1 MDDILLLE
9 AIERYL
15 SGDMNPAER
24 SYFETLRKN
33 TPEIDQMVVEHSMF
47 LQQMDIYSVHR
58 NLRQSMQLTHVRL
71 LERGDLNEGGEL
83 TPRGKVVQIWNKYK
97 RVTAI
102 AASVGGVIALIISGL
117 TVYFSPAV
125 NRSQLQQLN
134 KDVAVIKGIQ
144 TAYSDILK
152 DAVISNITAGVKL
165 ISGGSGFLIDPKGYI
180 VTNAHVLRGSGA
192 IVVNSKGQEFNATI
206 ANIDIERDLAILK
219 INDEDYTPLKSLPYS
234 IRKLGSELGEQIF
247 TLGYPR
253 NVIVYGEGYLSARNG
268 LSDRTGYSSD
278 SLTYQLQISA
288 NPGNSGGPVFNNNG
302 EVIGILSTR
311 QAQAEGVAFA
321 VKSGNI
327 YRMVDE
333 LKKSDT
339 TIEKLRLPLRS
350 TLKGMDRKQQ
360 IAKVEDC
367 VFYVKA
373 FSK

>member
-15 SGDMNPAER
+15 SGDMNAAER
-24 SYFETLRKN
+24 TYFEKLRKD

-47 LQQMDIYSVHR
+47 LHQMDIYSVQR
-58 NLRQSMQLTHVRL
+58 NLKQNLQATHARL
-71 LERGDLNEGGEL
+71 LERGEVNEGGEL
-83 TPRGKVVQIWNKYK
+83 TPKGRVVQLWNKYK

-117 TVYFSPAV
+117 AVYFSPVV
-125 NRSQLQQLN
+125 NGSKIEQLS
-134 KDVAVIKGIQ
+134 KAIEVIKRNQQYQGTLINEVKSKIPEN
-144 TAYSDILK
+144 A
-152 DAVISNITAGVKL
+152 KL

-180 VTNAHVLRGSGA
+180 ITNAHVLKGSGA
-192 IVVNSKGQEFNATI
+192 VVVNSKGQEFNATI
-206 ANIDIERDLAILK
+206 ANIDLEKDLAILK
-219 INDEDYTPLKSLPYS
+219 INDPDYEPLKSLPYS
-234 IRKLGSELGEQIF
+234 IRKSNSDLGEPIF

-253 NVIVYGEGYLSARNG
+253 NDIVYGEGYVSA
-268 LSDRTGYSSD
+268 RTGYNSD
-278 SLTYQLQISA
+278 SLSYQVQISA

-321 VKSGNI
+321 VKSRNI

-333 LKKSDT
+333 WKQSD
-339 TIEKLRLPLRS
+339 S
-350 TLKGMDRKQQ
+350 TLDKIKLPAHSSLKGIERKQQ
-360 IAKVEDC
+360 ITKLEDC

-373 FSK
+373 FRK